1 MGKFTRT
8 THAHLCTSELSH
20 LPSAFSP
27 GMLPFR
33 PMQSDTR
40 VDRACQCPGVC
51 TETHFGDYIT
61 LLAPVDLSAAAMDE
75 ARDAYGVTLRTYQ
88 NRNVLA
94 AHVGVDGVLPTLFA
108 LNAAALS
115 QHTRVNASVV
125 DTDPQVRGAWVHA
138 MEAVRGAVRAA
149 VEQASAFDHH
159 RDMDGNGAT
168 PDAYDT
174 WVVASTRER
183 FTAILHRLADHI
195 DQTLSSMDHSG
206 QGQPT
211 ATDAHRSTSADS
223 DSIVRHMHDSHVLLD
238 SDLAIRE
245 ALYHVH
251 VTL

>member
-108 LNAAALS
+108 LNA
-115 QHTRVNASVV
+115 VSVGMHLLPIETV
-125 DTDPQVRGAWVHA
+125 L
-138 MEAVRGAVRAA
+138 
-149 VEQASAFDHH
+149 DHRTH
-159 RDMDGNGAT
+159 N
-168 PDAYDT
+168 
-174 WVVASTRER
+174 
-183 FTAILHRLADHI
+183 
-195 DQTLSSMDHSG
+195 
-206 QGQPT
+206 
-211 ATDAHRSTSADS
+211 
-223 DSIVRHMHDSHVLLD
+223 
-238 SDLAIRE
+238 
-245 ALYHVH
+245 
-251 VTL
+251 